1 MKKIILFGHT
11 GSINRG
17 SDAIVKSTADLFH
30 EISDAVKVVLVTN
43 RKSEDGMFG
52 FEEYDKVIESANFE
66 HKVISRCV
74 SLFYAKVL
82 GNQVKSSY
90 IRFKCVEKEID
101 KNSIVLVVGGDVYC
115 YGYNVPPQMAY
126 IVDLCEKKGCPCC
139 LWACSVEGD
148 RIKMPKYKKH
158 FEKYTLICAR
168 EEKTYNAFLSEG
180 YAKEKIK
187 LMSDPAFG
195 LKAQKVQLPDVFS
208 KPTIGINISDVALN
222 WSNSPELLLDNIY
235 ELIDYLLGNT
245 DINIALIPHVYE
257 GKKENVITKKLYGG
271 KIRQYDTNLLS
282 KIKARYW
289 ESDRVF
295 LVNKF
300 YNSKQLKYIIS
311 QCYGLITARTHASIA
326 GYSSGVPTIVIGYSV
341 KAEGL
346 AKSIFGTS
354 DKWVVHNKNITNV
367 KQILEASLYMLND
380 REKFKK
386 REKEATSSLNV
397 MNKQSVREV
406 LSSLQKV
413 NFE

>member
-30 EISDAVKVVLVTN
+30 EVSDDIEVVLVTS

-52 FEEYDKVIESANFE
+52 FDEYDKVIEAANFE

-74 SLFYAKVL
+74 SIFDAKIL
-82 GNQVKSSY
+82 KSQSRANH

-115 YGYNVPPQMAY
+115 YGYNIDSQMAY
-126 IVDLCEKKGCPCC
+126 IVELCEKKGCPCC
-139 LWACSVEGD
+139 LWACSVEED
-148 RIKMPKYKKH
+148 RIKIPEYKKH

-168 EEKTYNAFLSEG
+168 EEKTYESFLANG
-180 YAKEKIK
+180 FDREKIK

-195 LKAQKVQLPDVFS
+195 LKGKKVELPAVFS
-208 KPTIGINISDVALN
+208 KPTIGINVSNVVLN
-222 WSNSPELLLDNIY
+222 WSNSAELLLDNIY
-235 ELIDYLLGNT
+235 ELIDYVLKST
-245 DINIALIPHVYE
+245 DMNIALIPHVYE
-257 GKKENVITKKLYGG
+257 AKKDNAITKKLYGG
-271 KIRQYDTNLLS
+271 QYRQYDTDLLR
-282 KIKARYW
+282 KIKERYLKD
-289 ESDRVF
+289 DRVF
-295 LVNKF
+295 LIDEF

-354 DKWVVHNKNITNV
+354 DKYMVYNKNITNV

-380 REKFKK
+380 RETFKK
-386 REKEATSSLNV
+386 KEKEATLSLNV
-397 MNKQSVREV
+397 MNKQSVIEV
-406 LSSLQKV
+406 LSSLQ

>member
-17 SDAIVKSTADLFH
+17 SDAIIKSTADLFH
-30 EISDAVKVVLVTN
+30 EVSDDIEVVLVTS

-52 FEEYDKVIESANFE
+52 FDEYDKVIESANFE
-66 HKVISRCV
+66 HKVISRCI

-82 GNQVKSSY
+82 GNQVKANH

-101 KNSIVLVVGGDVYC
+101 KNSIVLVVGGDIYC
-115 YGYNVPPQMAY
+115 YGYNVHPQMAY

-139 LWACSVEGD
+139 LWACSVEED
-148 RIKMPKYKKH
+148 RIKMAEYKNH
-158 FEKYTLICAR
+158 FEKYTIIFAR

-180 YAKEKIK
+180 YDKEKIK

-195 LKAQKVQLPDVFS
+195 LKPQKVQLPDVFS
-208 KPTIGINISDVALN
+208 KPTMGINVSDVVLN
-222 WSNSPELLLDNIY
+222 WSNSPKLLLDNIY
-235 ELIDYLLGNT
+235 KLIDYLLKNT
-245 DINIALIPHVYE
+245 DINIALIPHVYA

-271 KIRQYDTNLLS
+271 AMRQYDTNLLS
-282 KIKARYW
+282 QIKAQYS

-295 LVNKF
+295 FVNKF

-354 DKWVVHNKNITNV
+354 NKHIVYNKNITND
-367 KQILEASLYMLND
+367 KQILEASLYMVND
-380 REKFKK
+380 RKKFEKK
-386 REKEATSSLNV
+386 EKEATSSLNV

-406 LSSLQKV
+406 LSSLRGV
-413 NFE
+413 NI